1 MLLIPNLSI
10 TSITIRNNFLVREL
24 GGTPVSKLFS
34 RNWLNGIFSKFST
47 GHHATRIKLFIINSK
62 RTRISRV
69 LENATRWEFIP
80 PPFPTIVVSTSLVAR
95 YVHIS
100 RSNRICLTHIFVQ
113 LPIWRRTLVKRSRN
127 SFAED
132 IDRLLQQW
140 YLWSSNISIYKN
152 IKIAQYLKAYVKN
165 MNFMNIEFHLCLGQH
180 FASLIYD

>member
-10 TSITIRNNFLVREL
+10 TSITIRNNFLAREL

-80 PPFPTIVVSTSLVAR
+80 PFPTIVVSTSLVAR

-100 RSNRICLTHIFVQ
+100 RSNMFNTYFR
-113 LPIWRRTLVKRSRN
+113 
-127 SFAED
+127 AA
-132 IDRLLQQW
+132 
-140 YLWSSNISIYKN
+140 SNLKKN
-152 IKIAQYLKAYVKN
+152 IGETIKKLFCRRYWSLAATMI
-165 MNFMNIEFHLCLGQH
+165 FMELFKYFYI
-180 FASLIYD
+180 

>member
-10 TSITIRNNFLVREL
+10 TSITIRNNFLAREL

-80 PPFPTIVVSTSLVAR
+80 PFPTIVVSTSLVAR

-100 RSNRICLTHIFVQ
+100 RSNRICLTHIFVASN
-113 LPIWRRTLVKRSRN
+113 LKKNIGETIKK
-127 SFAED
+127 
-132 IDRLLQQW
+132 LLQKI
-140 YLWSSNISIYKN
+140 LIACCNNDIYGVQIFLY
-152 IKIAQYLKAYVKN
+152 IKILKLL
-165 MNFMNIEFHLCLGQH
+165 NI
-180 FASLIYD
+180 